1 MSTVDLASVPVGPIV
16 LHIYQFPLGIPSPA
30 PVHALYLVN
39 KKTNNFYENRS
50 IRMQVQNEIHRSCNL
65 GQNYLKQM

>member
-30 PVHALYLVN
+30 PVHALYLN
-39 KKTNNFYENRS
+39 KRKPTISMKTAQLEYKNKY
-50 IRMQVQNEIHRSCNL
+50 IGAATL
-65 GQNYLKQM
+65 DKTA